1 MVYVGALPLL
11 DFLSGSVIGPWV
23 FNNYVKCAM
32 GEDDS
37 PMLNKTRFAAISA
50 EFKICTAN
58 LITLVLSVER
68 LFAVACPFL
77 YRRKSSV
84 KSSD

>member
-1 MVYVGALPLL
+1 
-11 DFLSGSVIGPWV
+11 
-23 FNNYVKCAM
+23 M

-58 LITLVLSVER
+58 LITLVLSVEKTICSG
-68 LFAVACPFL
+68 LSL
-77 YRRKSSV
+77 SV
-84 KSSD
+84 RTKVQREEF